1 MTEIYKSTISYLS
14 WEAYTDKPEW
24 VLELFEQELLFEN
37 ESGKIL
43 IKTNGDPVVLK
54 SGNKVVFELDTNKI
68 LYCEKEDFKKLF
80 EKVNTEPDIVHIEKT
95 FGLIKTNIAF
105 IYGTMLSAFI
115 LSPERNLIYTG
126 LATVSSILMLYI
138 FLDLRTIYLNHLKTR
153 YFNDEMK
160 DD

>member
-24 VLELFEQELLFEN
+24 ILELFEQELLFEDEN
-37 ESGKIL
+37 GKIL
-43 IKTNGDPVVLK
+43 IKADGDPVVLN

-68 LYCEKEDFKKLF
+68 LYCEKEDLKKLF
-80 EKVNTEPDIVHIEKT
+80 EKVDTEPKIVYIEKT
-95 FGLIKTNIAF
+95 FGLIKTNVAL

-115 LSPERNLIYTG
+115 LSPERNIIYTG

-138 FLDLRTIYLNHLKTR
+138 FLDLRTIYDCI
-153 YFNDEMK
+153 YEFAEDVEDE
-160 DD
+160 

>member
-1 MTEIYKSTISYLS
+1 MRE
-14 WEAYTDKPEW
+14 
-24 VLELFEQELLFEN
+24 
-37 ESGKIL
+37 
-43 IKTNGDPVVLK
+43 
-54 SGNKVVFELDTNKI
+54 
-68 LYCEKEDFKKLF
+68 KLF
-80 EKVNTEPDIVHIEKT
+80 EKVDTEPEIVHIEKT
-95 FGLIKTNIAF
+95 FGLIKTNIAL

-115 LSPERNLIYTG
+115 LSPERNLVYTG

>member
-24 VLELFEQELLFEN
+24 ILELFEQELLFEN
-37 ESGKIL
+37 ENGKIL
-43 IKTNGDPVVLK
+43 IKTGSDPVVLN
-54 SGNKVVFELDTNKI
+54 SGNKVVFELDTN
-68 LYCEKEDFKKLF
+68 CEKEDFKKLF
-80 EKVNTEPDIVHIEKT
+80 EKVETEPDIVHIEKT

-115 LSPERNLIYTG
+115 LSPERNLVYTG

-138 FLDLRTIYLNHLKTR
+138 FLDLRTIYNCI
-153 YFNDEMK
+153 YDFAEDIEDE
-160 DD
+160 